1 VGPQRIEEAT
11 MSQFNM
17 NQPRT
22 PGGRMGDDMEKQLM
36 NEAEHER
43 LAHETEE
50 IHREEAAEEGKILP
64 KKPWWKFWA

>member
-1 VGPQRIEEAT
+1 

-17 NQPRT
+17 DQPRT

-36 NEAEHER
+36 QEAEHER

-50 IHREEAAEEGKILP
+50 IHREEAAEAGETAP
-64 KKPWWKFWA
+64 ARRPWWKFWG

>member
-1 VGPQRIEEAT
+1 

-22 PGGRMGDDMEKQLM
+22 PGGRMGDDLEKEYLE
-36 NEAEHER
+36 EAEHDR

-50 IHREEAAEEGKILP
+50 IHREEAAEEGTTLP
-64 KKPWWKFWA
+64 KKPWWRFWA